1 LTIVGSSNLP
11 GNLEFDG
18 TTTIYGSEM
27 LNQLMVMEEVPYVTD
42 SFQQRF
48 RLMLEVDQANGEIGE
63 ILIRYLGRL
72 TFDPPLQKSSRY
84 RLYIDFMFALS
95 QGEDS

>member
-1 LTIVGSSNLP
+1 MTIVGSSNLP
-11 GNLEFDG
+11 GNLEFDN
-18 TTTIYGSEM
+18 TTTIYGSEL

-63 ILIRYLGRL
+63 IVLRHLGRL

-95 QGEDS
+95 QGG

>member
-1 LTIVGSSNLP
+1 
-11 GNLEFDG
+11 
-18 TTTIYGSEM
+18 
-27 LNQLMVMEEVPYVTD
+27 MVMEEVPYVTD

-72 TFDPPLQKSSRY
+72 TFDPPLQKSSNY
-84 RLYIDFMFALS
+84 RLYIDFMFSLS